1 MLNGALINVSNQI
14 IIPPAGFD
22 LKTAEG
28 LQAAM
33 PHMGPEHFLFPF
45 LAHALGTLLS
55 ALLITRFLKSQ
66 QFVFSMMAG
75 ILFLIGGTF
84 IFSMMAGIVIIITG
98 ISMDELFPFLASAI
112 ATLIIV
118 ISISRFFK
126 SQQLICSI
134 IAGILFMMGGISMV
148 IMLPETPIWFVLVD
162 LIGAYIPMAYM
173 GNKLAFKSK

>member
-1 MLNGALINVSNQI
+1 MLNGAIINISSKVI
-14 IIPPAGFD
+14 APPKGFE
-22 LKTAEG
+22 LNTAEG

-75 ILFLIGGTF
+75 ILFLLGG
-84 IFSMMAGIVIIITG
+84 V
-98 ISMDELFPFLASAI
+98 
-112 ATLIIV
+112 
-118 ISISRFFK
+118 
-126 SQQLICSI
+126 
-134 IAGILFMMGGISMV
+134 SMV

-162 LIGAYIPMAYM
+162 LLFAYIPMAYLGYKM
-173 GNKLAFKSK
+173 ACRSLK

>member
-1 MLNGALINVSNQI
+1 MQNTFLTNFKRTIIILIALFSGAMLNGAIINISSKVI
-14 IIPPAGFD
+14 APPKG
-22 LKTAEG
+22 LELNTAEG

-75 ILFLIGGTF
+75 ILFLLGG
-84 IFSMMAGIVIIITG
+84 V
-98 ISMDELFPFLASAI
+98 
-112 ATLIIV
+112 
-118 ISISRFFK
+118 
-126 SQQLICSI
+126 
-134 IAGILFMMGGISMV
+134 SMV

-162 LIGAYIPMAYM
+162 LLFAYIPMAYLGYKM
-173 GNKLAFKSK
+173 ACRSLK

>member
-14 IIPPAGFD
+14 IPPPVGFD

-75 ILFLIGGTF
+75 ILFLLGG
-84 IFSMMAGIVIIITG
+84 V
-98 ISMDELFPFLASAI
+98 
-112 ATLIIV
+112 
-118 ISISRFFK
+118 
-126 SQQLICSI
+126 
-134 IAGILFMMGGISMV
+134 SMV
-148 IMLPETPIWFVLVD
+148 VMLPETPIWFVLVD
-162 LIGAYIPMAYM
+162 LIVAYIPMAYW
-173 GNKLAFKSK
+173 GNRIAHRS